1 MTATL
6 SAAAIER
13 TAPTVA
19 PTARFADTLRAEWIK
34 FWTVRGTRWSL
45 IVMILLGVGLT
56 TAVCWASADWLA
68 SGEADEVPGS
78 FVTWGT
84 MVAQIPAIVLGAL
97 VITSEYGTGMIR
109 ATFAAT
115 PRRGRVIAAKAAV
128 LTGVLLIGGLVT
140 AFGGYFAGNWF
151 LTEAGSGV
159 PWGSEGLLRALIGNG
174 VVLALLG
181 LLTFAVG
188 LLVRHTAAAISIV
201 LGIVAV
207 LASLAWA
214 LPGDWGTWVAKV
226 LPGNS
231 TQAITSVV
239 PFNPDVL
246 GPWTGLGVLASQL
259 VVMLALGVYAVQR
272 RDA

>member
-1 MTATL
+1 M
-6 SAAAIER
+6 
-13 TAPTVA
+13 
-19 PTARFADTLRAEWIK
+19 
-34 FWTVRGTRWSL
+34 
-45 IVMILLGVGLT
+45 
-56 TAVCWASADWLA
+56 
-68 SGEADEVPGS
+68 
-78 FVTWGT
+78 
-84 MVAQIPAIVLGAL
+84 
-97 VITSEYGTGMIR
+97 
-109 ATFAAT
+109 
-115 PRRGRVIAAKAAV
+115 
-128 LTGVLLIGGLVT
+128 
-140 AFGGYFAGNWF
+140 
-151 LTEAGSGV
+151 
-159 PWGSEGLLRALIGNG
+159 
-174 VVLALLG
+174 VLALLG

-188 LLVRHTAAAISIV
+188 LLVRHTAAAISTV

-246 GPWTGLGVLASQL
+246 GPWTGLGVLASQV